1 MKSNVWKEVY
11 DMPDWTKT
19 MQQTFEYYVVDP
31 GTWRDVRKIEGVLD
45 STINR
50 DLSLETLGSAS
61 ITTTESIGECYIRI
75 YLITIQNGLREKHP
89 LGTFLV
95 QSPSY
100 SFDGK
105 TKNMTLDAYTPLL
118 ELKENP
124 TPLGYSIL
132 KDENILDVAYGIV
145 REQVRAPVVKTS
157 KDDTLNYNFVANI
170 DDTWV
175 TFIRDLLAN
184 ADYSLALDEIGRIY
198 FEPEQET
205 MSLQPRWTYDD
216 SNSSILYPELTVDR
230 DLYGIPNVV
239 EVVYS
244 NGTECFIGRAVNDD
258 PSSPTSTINR
268 GREITHRESNPNL
281 LGNPNQK
288 RIQEYAE
295 KILKEL
301 SSLEYTVTY
310 THGYCPVRIGDCV
323 RLNYSRAGINN
334 VKAKVISQNIKCEP
348 GCPVTEKAVIT
359 TELWR

>member
-1 MKSNVWKEVY
+1 
-11 DMPDWTKT
+11 MPDWTKT

-239 EVVYS
+239 EVIYS

-348 GCPVTEKAVIT
+348 GCPVTEKAVFT